1 MSPVAR
7 GSEDRDRGFSGKV
20 VRSGR
25 RQAGGLPC
33 DRKAGRDSPAKR
45 RVAEP
50 GAWQLSH
57 FGGGAWA
64 LSRPQCA
71 RGSGRGAHP
80 SQKDRGPSAP
90 SSFPSRGPADSPLHP
105 VSPPSGGS
113 GGSFGRCSPSTED
126 APRSGPQ
133 RRADLSPSTELAVRA
148 ARGGT
153 RGAGQVPVCSQGG
166 GGTGTSGPSKL
177 EKQNSAVTHVLCCEE
192 RQGAGS
198 RWKIVS

>member
-1 MSPVAR
+1 MGVRTGTGASLAR
-7 GSEDRDRGFSGKV
+7 WSGPAG
-20 VRSGR
+20 GR
-25 RQAGGLPC
+25 REGSRVTGRRAGTRRRSAEWRSQGLGSCPTLGEAPGLC
-33 DRKAGRDSPAKR
+33 PAPS
-45 RVAEP
+45 AT
-50 GAWQLSH
+50 
-57 FGGGAWA
+57 
-64 LSRPQCA
+64 A